1 MIVSSIYLI
10 SGIIGYKS
18 FYCFSIHVM
27 IYCVTIN
34 ILNVSREVELRR
46 SPVLVNSPRSPCSA
60 SKSTQLT
67 LATLFSDLPTG
78 TACSQ
83 AQMPPHQTLTLT
95 STSAEASFISSAA
108 FPASQRPPYLNLV
121 VLPSYSSSL
130 FLITSLLMTS
140 SGSVDLTLSIYLS
153 LLSSGNL
160 ILLITDVDHSWF
172 LPV

>member
-1 MIVSSIYLI
+1 MLWYNVLLYIWSY
-10 SGIIGYKS
+10 
-18 FYCFSIHVM
+18 
-27 IYCVTIN
+27 
-34 ILNVSREVELRR
+34 VSREVELRR
-46 SPVLVNSPRSPCSA
+46 SLVLVNSLRSPCSA

-78 TACSQ
+78 AACSQ
-83 AQMPPHQTLTLT
+83 AQLPPHQTLTLT

-108 FPASQRPPYLNLV
+108 FPASQRPPYQNLPV

-130 FLITSLLMTS
+130 FLITSLRMTS

-160 ILLITDVDHSWF
+160 IWLITDVDHSWF